1 MNKTLDQIR
10 CAFIESITAYL
21 ADVCRLDGEALAVRV
36 SDYLDWNWPAVETSY
51 MKRDVVGTGCA
62 SDFTCYFICEMLRDR
77 V

>member
-10 CAFIESITAYL
+10 CAFIESVTYYL

-36 SDYLDWNWPAVETSY
+36 SAYLDWNWPIVQACYKSGEVT
-51 MKRDVVGTGCA
+51 GTGLA
-62 SDFTCYFICEMLRDR
+62 SDFTCDFICKMLAGR